1 MEKWTEIKSRF
12 IPFGDYGI
20 EINIDGDTLIAYL
33 EDSEKFKFTCLLKN
47 RGIENTIAIATA
59 DAA

>member
-1 MEKWTEIKSRF
+1 MEKWTRIKPGF

-33 EDSEKFKFTCLLKN
+33 EDSEKFKFTFTKVWAFRSVQESL
-47 RGIENTIAIATA
+47 
-59 DAA
+59 